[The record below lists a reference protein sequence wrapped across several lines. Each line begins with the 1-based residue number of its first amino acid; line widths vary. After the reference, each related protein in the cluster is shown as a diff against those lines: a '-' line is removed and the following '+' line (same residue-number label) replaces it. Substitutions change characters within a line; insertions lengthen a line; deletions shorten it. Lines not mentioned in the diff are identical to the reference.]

1 MLALPDVQCIGKLC
15 LYTVGSINS
24 PAPVDV
30 YAAQRDQVKSKW
42 AKKQGLGGT
51 DLSHDLSGLV
61 FFSIIVKCSF
71 FHIYIKSTLN
81 SYYWYNV
88 DNLVDL

>member
-1 MLALPDVQCIGKLC
+1 MLMLALLDVQCIGKLC

-30 YAAQRDQVKSKW
+30 YASQRDQVKSKW
-42 AKKQGLGGT
+42 AKKRGLGGT

-61 FFSIIVKCSF
+61 FFSIIVKCF
-71 FHIYIKSTLN
+71 YFPHLYQVN
-81 SYYWYNV
+81 PE
-88 DNLVDL
+88 

>member
-1 MLALPDVQCIGKLC
+1 MLALLDVQCIGKLC

-30 YAAQRDQVKSKW
+30 YASQRDQVKSKW
-42 AKKQGLGGT
+42 AKKRGLGGT

-61 FFSIIVKCSF
+61 FLAS
-71 FHIYIKSTLN
+71 L
-81 SYYWYNV
+81 
-88 DNLVDL
+88 